1 MSLKSKLSIF
11 YGFPPKLHV
20 FPCKNGYISYINYKK
35 AVKGKRC
42 GLESIDFMLN
52 NKGTDLAFTLGDVDA
67 LTAKVFNQVDSGEFA
82 NFTSGLFQ

>member
-1 MSLKSKLSIF
+1 MNVLVHF
-11 YGFPPKLHV
+11 HV
-20 FPCKNGYISYINYKK
+20 YKPAK
-35 AVKGKRC
+35 KGVKGKRC

-82 NFTSGLFQ
+82 NFTSGFYFF

>member
-1 MSLKSKLSIF
+1 M
-11 YGFPPKLHV
+11 
-20 FPCKNGYISYINYKK
+20 
-35 AVKGKRC
+35 KGKRC

-82 NFTSGLFQ
+82 NFTSGF

>member
-1 MSLKSKLSIF
+1 MNVLVHF
-11 YGFPPKLHV
+11 HV
-20 FPCKNGYISYINYKK
+20 DKPAKK
-35 AVKGKRC
+35 GVKGKRC

-82 NFTSGLFQ
+82 NFTSGFYFF